1 MQQCRTLC
9 PDHAV
14 VAVIRTAQGPKNIV
28 DIADSAQAPEGI
40 ERRFMRLQ
48 CIGKGHA
55 VMALTYWPNA
65 ARRPCFW
72 QRFRG
77 SQRQISA

>member
-1 MQQCRTLC
+1 
-9 PDHAV
+9 
-14 VAVIRTAQGPKNIV
+14 
-28 DIADSAQAPEGI
+28 
-40 ERRFMRLQ
+40 MRLQ

-55 VMALTYWPNA
+55 VMALTYWLNA
-65 ARRPCFW
+65 AMRPCFW